1 MATPRLSLSPL
12 ATALADHLKP
22 LAPDQWDRHTTLTGS
37 ARRGEVAAAPG
48 PPPVHP
54 PPPSAAAGHGAQR
67 HLAARWGAAA
77 GAAGDGG
84 VSSPVPLG
92 PVTETRDTPKPLL
105 PGPMGEAYHTSW
117 ERAPGEVAA
126 APGPPPGPPPP
137 PSAASRPLCPAP
149 PLAAL
154 RHHHVLVPDPLPQHG
169 LGPASP
175 VPAGP
180 RPGAATPGPPPAP
193 PPPPSAASRPP
204 YPAPPAALRH
214 HHVLVPDPL
223 PQHRL
228 GLGRPDSPQRNR
240 GLVADHPVL
249 PGVCEALGQ
258 GGHGTLLLK
267 LGKDKGHLVAK
278 DRAGGVLDQGLGQG
292 TGRGGAPEV
301 AEGKHG
307 HVPFVQLLVCLHQ
320 FLTKLRNILS
330 SCARPPNRRVP
341 GSVLASTR
349 RKVVCRL
356 VLQSGES
363 ELAGSSKVRVRTFC
377 DGVPAQVLVHTLGPD
392 RRKRLRRLMSHHL
405 ILALIVQHLP

>member
-149 PLAAL
+149 PL
-154 RHHHVLVPDPLPQHG
+154 
-169 LGPASP
+169 
-175 VPAGP
+175 
-180 RPGAATPGPPPAP
+180 
-193 PPPPSAASRPP
+193 
-204 YPAPPAALRH
+204 AALRH